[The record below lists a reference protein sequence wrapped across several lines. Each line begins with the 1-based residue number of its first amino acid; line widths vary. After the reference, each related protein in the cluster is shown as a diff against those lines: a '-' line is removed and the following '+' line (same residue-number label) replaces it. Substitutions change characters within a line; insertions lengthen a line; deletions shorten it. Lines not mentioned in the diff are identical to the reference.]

1 VLHICQSVGP
11 SVRADDVHSTALSE
25 MPVANYVYD
34 QNFIMAN
41 GGNRAIDL

>member
-1 VLHICQSVGP
+1 
-11 SVRADDVHSTALSE
+11 